1 MAFALTAF
9 RYNWVRNGDIR
20 GLNYG
25 CPVLSKFVGDGADY
39 NYGDSLARAKAL
51 RLLGEACAAAMKQ
64 RR

>member
-39 NYGDSLARAKAL
+39 NYGDSLA
-51 RLLGEACAAAMKQ
+51 AAMKQ